1 MGLEQFLLMMDVAEF
16 LWKPFSLRENGNCRL
31 RSLNSSRR
39 TALLLAEEPGVER
52 SGSQKK
58 RPAAERLR
66 GQAATLLVAVLGLCG
81 AAGAQMAPRVD
92 DLPDAPSALMSQ
104 QVSESA
110 SQQVSELADD
120 DQGATKTRLRP
131 CRDSDYPKDNLPLQ
145 GPPPCMPENPIQ
157 SIVTSEHVQPLT
169 SQEKGTLAI
178 KDFLDPFNFVTIAGY
193 SAIVVGTNSHT
204 AYGSGFNGFAKLT
217 GYGLAEDA
225 QGEFLQ
231 TYAISS
237 LTHEDPRY
245 HRMPSSSVKRRI
257 WHAIEHTYVAR
268 RDDGRSM
275 PNYATLLTYPI
286 SAELCNLYVPGI
298 QTDARSTTRRM
309 VIGIGTDPAGAIV
322 AEFLP
327 DVARRIHIH
336 ILFVQEILNAAI
348 LGSPSTE

>member
-1 MGLEQFLLMMDVAEF
+1 M
-16 LWKPFSLRENGNCRL
+16 
-31 RSLNSSRR
+31 
-39 TALLLAEEPGVER
+39 ALLLAGEPEVEL

-58 RPAAERLR
+58 WAAAERLR
-66 GQAATLLVAVLGLCG
+66 GQTATALLALLGLCG
-81 AAGAQMAPRVD
+81 AAGAQMAPRMD
-92 DLPDAPSALMSQ
+92 DLPDAPSALMNRQ
-104 QVSESA
+104 ASESA
-110 SQQVSELADD
+110 GQQVSELADD
-120 DQGATKTRLRP
+120 GQGAARTRLRP
-131 CRDSDYPKDNLPLQ
+131 CRDSDYPKDKMPLQ

-169 SQEKGTLAI
+169 SKEKGVLAM

-193 SAIVVGTNSHT
+193 SAIVVATNSHT
-204 AYGSGFNGFAKLT
+204 AYGPGFQGFAKLT

-245 HRMPSSSVKRRI
+245 HREPSASVKRRI
-257 WHAIEHTYVAR
+257 WHAIKHTYVSQH
-268 RDDGRSM
+268 DDGRPM

-298 QTDARSTTRRM
+298 QTDGVSTARR
-309 VIGIGTDPAGAIV
+309 IGIGIATDPAGAIV

-327 DVARRIHIH
+327 DVAKRIHIH
-336 ILFVQEILNAAI
+336 ILFVQEILNQAI
-348 LGSPSTE
+348 VGSPSTM